1 MFNISYRLVRKL
13 QHGFTLIELITV
25 VVIVGVLSVYAKPRD
40 FIGKDYHDKGFHDET
55 LSYLRYA
62 QKTAVAQRRTVCV
75 SFTDD
80 SLALTI
86 ASASGNAMCDVAM
99 TDPVGKSPA
108 TLSARSGTIYASLPI
123 DFNFNAL
130 GQPVNASSGMVS
142 TQTWYVANT
151 TRSIVVES
159 ETGYVHE

>member
-1 MFNISYRLVRKL
+1 MNTS
-13 QHGFTLIELITV
+13 QNGFTLIELITV
-25 VVIVGVLSVYAKPRD
+25 VVILGVLSVYAAPRG
-40 FIGKDYHDKGFHDET
+40 FIGKDYYDKGFHDET

-75 SFTDD
+75 SFTHG
-80 SLALTI
+80 SLTLTI
-86 ASASGNAMCDVAM
+86 ASATGNLVCDVAM
-99 TDPVGKSPA
+99 TDPVGKGPA

-142 TQTWYVANT
+142 TQTWYVANI

-159 ETGYVHE
+159 DTGYVHE